1 MNASGNKPEVG
12 PPASTRVHK
21 AALAILLGGLL
32 AGCLSADPADA
43 AIPADLVLLG
53 GKVWTGEADRP
64 WAEAVAVRAGTL
76 VAVGS
81 DAEASRFVGDGTR
94 VVRLDGAFVMPGLR
108 DDHAHVLQVAATLP
122 ADQVAA
128 ALRPT
133 PFVESELDAEV
144 RHEQDFAA
152 QLAYHGS
159 RSVDAA
165 LDEDGRN
172 FGPLS
177 LYEDCGNELVGEGAI
192 PGPSEELI
200 ASFMAAEEELA
211 RQGLTTVVEAQLR
224 NMTHVAALL
233 EMQERGVSKVRW
245 QLRVVPGCYPLLD
258 RLGLTPDSPG
268 DWVRLLGVKL
278 YADGYLG
285 GWIAALREPYS
296 DRPGWTGVKTYD
308 DDTFLFRSLEA
319 KQRGLTVGTHA
330 IGDESARQALDAYEA
345 AGVTAQDR
353 WTIEHAQVLD
363 DALIARMA
371 DDGVIA
377 SIQFSFATTD
387 QHFAADR
394 LGPERLSGAYVWQTL
409 AQEDVVLAG
418 GSDYPIEVID
428 PFWGLQRVVTRQE
441 LDGSPP
447 WFAEQSLTV
456 EQALRSMTWG
466 QAYASKEEADRGTLA
481 VGKAADVVVLRE
493 DPLAMDPSTL
503 ASATV
508 LLTVANGQVAFEG
521 SVSYPPPV
529 PWA

>member
-1 MNASGNKPEVG
+1 MNASGGKPEVG
-12 PPASTRVHK
+12 AGPSTPMRRL
-21 AALAILLGGLL
+21 AAAVLLGGLL
-32 AGCLSADPADA
+32 GGCLASDPGPL
-43 AIPADLVLLG
+43 PADLVLHG
-53 GKVWTGEADRP
+53 GRIWTGEAGQP
-64 WAEAVAVRAGTL
+64 WAKAAAFRAGTL
-76 VAVGS
+76 LAVGS
-81 DAEASRFVGDGTR
+81 DAEALSFVGEGTR
-94 VVRLDGAFVMPGLR
+94 VVDLGGAFAMPGLR
-108 DDHAHVLQVAATLP
+108 DNHAHVLDVAAALP
-122 ADQVAA
+122 ADQVAD
-128 ALRPT
+128 ALRPA
-133 PFVESELDAEV
+133 PFVETELEAEA
-144 RHEQDFAA
+144 RHEQDFAL

-177 LYEDCGNELVGEGAI
+177 LYEDCGAGLVGEGVI
-192 PGPSEELI
+192 PEPSEDLI

-296 DRPGWTGVKTYD
+296 DRPGWTGVRTYD
-308 DDTFLFRSLEA
+308 DDTFLFRSREA
-319 KQRGLTVGTHA
+319 KDRGLTVGTHA

-345 AGVTAQDR
+345 AGVTADDR
-353 WTIEHAQVLD
+353 WTVEHAQVLD
-363 DALIARMA
+363 EALIARMA
-371 DDGVIA
+371 EDGVIA

-387 QHFAADR
+387 QHFAASR
-394 LGPERLSGAYVWQTL
+394 LGPQRLAGAYAWQTL
-409 AQEDVVLAG
+409 AESGVVLAG

-441 LDGSPP
+441 LDGSAP
-447 WFAEQSLTV
+447 WFPEQSLTV

-466 QAYASKEEADRGTLA
+466 QAFASKEDAGRGTLA
-481 VGKAADVVVLRE
+481 IGKAADLVVLRE
-493 DPLAMDPSTL
+493 DPFVADPTTL
-503 ASATV
+503 AATTV
-508 LLTVANGQVAFEG
+508 LMTVVNGQVTFEG
-521 SVSYPPPV
+521 EASYAPPA
-529 PWA
+529 PWT